1 MRLINI
7 YNFKRDIFVF
17 WRTDAQELKITK
29 YTGFFPYYY
38 EVNREGTFKSHKGEL
53 LKRIFVSEPAE
64 VAKKRSSHAYEA
76 DILFTHRFLIDKV
89 DIIEKCPIKYCFV
102 DIEVLTTE
110 LPNVQEAKYPVSCI
124 SIFNSQNRKIR
135 TFYLPNYESEYK
147 MIEEFINYMKTER
160 FDIWFSW
167 NVKFDFNYLAHRFPE
182 FAEKISP
189 INKVRYGDG
198 DVFYPAGI
206 SVLDYLLWMKKVT
219 LNREK
224 AYTLDHIAQKYL
236 NAPAVEKVDFSKCS
250 EELKQKNINDVR
262 KLAQLEEQKKL
273 VPYFDEIRR
282 LTKVEWEDME
292 WNSRM
297 IDMLLLE
304 EAKNKKIILPMKPN
318 EERGTLD
325 EEVEFEGA
333 YREVFES
340 GRFENVGKYDLSSAY
355 PFAIIDFCLD
365 PANIANTKTDKTITI
380 ADNEFLQNDNAL
392 LPTVTKKLIN
402 LKNDIKAE
410 LKKTSVDSVEYKD
423 IKSKY
428 EAIKSLVNSAY
439 GVFGNRFFRMYD
451 PKVASAT
458 TFIVR
463 SLLHY
468 VKAKLDEKGYKVIY
482 VDTDSVFIQSEKNL
496 TELLNQLVQEWAKN
510 TFNKEKVNIEF
521 DYEGFFEKILILTKC
536 RYLGYLRKK
545 SGELEEE
552 IKGIEAKRKDS
563 TIYMKEFQKTLIN
576 KILNKEEQTQINQ
589 WILSEINNFRTQKLQ
604 DIAFPCKL
612 ARQVHEYKSVPIFVR
627 ALSNTP
633 NVSFSPKVGDAF
645 YYVFMQGKDDTKK
658 EMVQAF
664 DEEHFSHILREEI
677 DWQKMLERNII
688 MKLESI
694 FEAMNWKITDVYTAP
709 PTSKICKQCGKEK
722 TNGRFPEKSD
732 ICATCVKHNE
742 NPKVEKPKIVKP
754 TKQTLSKINDVSTTK
769 QVSTKVN
776 IKKSKK
782 ETILDVAIHKNNV
795 EIKEEEII
803 VNHSFQ
809 TKADVTER
817 TIMVSEAFG
826 LGIDEEKSFTIY
838 DNAHV
843 KIKTGDIIYVTGDSG
858 SGKSWI
864 LKNVFEKMS
873 NTISIDDLQ
882 IDDNEVVVEGVGK
895 NLNDALLKL
904 NIAGLGDAFLY
915 LRKYS
920 QLSDG
925 QKYRYR
931 VAKFIDHEDKNIWIL
946 DEFCATLDRT
956 TAKIVAYNI
965 QKIAR
970 KLNKTVVVATTHTDL
985 LDYIRPNVHILKGY
999 ESDVNINYYKHD
1011 DWKNKK
1017 LDMLN
1022 DMKVEIGTLEDYEKL
1037 KRFHY
1042 RQANHGAVKAV
1053 YKMSYQDELI
1063 GVIMISY
1070 PHLALKG
1077 RNIYTNNEFAK
1088 MTTENCK
1095 ALNDQF
1101 ECIARVIIHP
1111 KYRGIGASYY
1121 FINEYITKFAQTKY
1135 VETVAVMANYNPFF
1149 EKAGM
1154 TRVDVEEDIKR
1165 IEWVKGLEQYG
1176 YNLSLLSSARYN
1188 ETIYNKLT
1196 LEQQES
1202 VRMIVLGVLSRY
1214 KGQISTLFKGN
1225 KTPEEIVHENL
1236 FVAMKELMRADTV
1249 YLVKKLK
1256 EE

>member
-7 YNFKRDIFVF
+7 YNFKRDIYAF
-17 WRTDAQELKITK
+17 WRNDAEELKITK

-38 EVNREGTFKSHKGEL
+38 EANREGTFKSYKGDI

-64 VAKKRSSHAYEA
+64 VAKKRSSKAYEA

-89 DIIEKCPIKYCFV
+89 DIIEKCPIKYCFI
-102 DIEVLTTE
+102 DIEVLTKE
-110 LPNVQEAKYPVSCI
+110 LPNIQEARFPVSCI
-124 SIFNSQNRKIR
+124 SIYNSKSRIIK

-147 MIEEFINYMKTER
+147 MIEDFINYLKTER

-189 INKVRYGDG
+189 IEKVRYGDG
-198 DVFYPAGI
+198 DVFYPAGM
-206 SVLDYLLWMKKVT
+206 SVVDYLLWMKKVT
-219 LNREK
+219 LGREK
-224 AYTLDHIAQKYL
+224 AYTLDYIAQKYL
-236 NAPAVEKVDFSKCS
+236 NAPPVEKVDFSQLS
-250 EELKQKNINDVR
+250 EDLKQKNINDVK
-262 KLAQLEEQKKL
+262 KLVQLEDQKKL
-273 VPYFDEIRR
+273 LGYFDEIRR
-282 LTKVEWEDME
+282 TTKVEWEDLE

-304 EAKNKKIILPMKPN
+304 EAKKQKVILPMKPN

-340 GRFENVGKYDLSSAY
+340 GRFENLGVYDLSSAY
-355 PFAIIDFCLD
+355 PYAIIDFCLD
-365 PANIANTKTDKTITI
+365 PSNLTSLKSDNTITI
-380 ADNEFLQNDNAL
+380 ADNEFVQNSNTL
-392 LPTVTKKLIN
+392 LPTVTKKLIM
-402 LKNDIKAE
+402 LKTEISE
-410 LKKTSVDSVEYKD
+410 QMKKYSVDSEEYKN

-451 PKVASAT
+451 PKVAAAT

-510 TFNKEKVNIEF
+510 TFKKEKVNIEF
-521 DYEGFFEKILILTKC
+521 DYKGHFEKILILTKC

-545 SGELEEE
+545 NGELEEE
-552 IKGIEAKRKDS
+552 MKGIEAKRKDS
-563 TIYMKEFQKTLIN
+563 TIYMKEFQKNLIN
-576 KILNKEEQTQINQ
+576 KILNKEEQSTIYNWINN
-589 WILSEINNFRTQKLQ
+589 EINNFRKQKLQ

-612 ARQVHEYKSVPIFVR
+612 ARQVQEYKSVPIFVR

-633 NVSFSPKVGDAF
+633 TESFQPKVGDSF
-645 YYVFMQGKDDTKK
+645 YYIYMQGKDETKK
-658 EMVQAF
+658 EMVRAF
-664 DEEHFSHILREEI
+664 DEEHFSHIVMEDI

-694 FEAMNWKITDVYTAP
+694 FEAMQWKLTNVYIAP

-742 NPKVEKPKIVKP
+742 NPKPEKPKVIKP
-754 TKQTLSKINDVSTTK
+754 SKQVLSKVNNVQKTEH
-769 QVSTKVN
+769 VSTKA
-776 IKKSKK
+776 KK
-782 ETILDVAIHKNNV
+782 ETILDVAVHKNNV
-795 EIKEEEII
+795 DIKEEEIVI
-803 VNHSFQ
+803 NHSFQ

-838 DNAHV
+838 NDAHV
-843 KIKTGDIIYVTGDSG
+843 KIKTGDIVYVTGDSG

-864 LKNVFEKMS
+864 LKNVFAKLP
-873 NTISIDDLQ
+873 NAISIDDLK
-882 IDDNEVVVEGVGK
+882 IDDNEVVVEGIGK

-985 LDYIRPNVHILKGY
+985 LDTIRPNVHILKGY
-999 ESDVNINYYKHD
+999 ESDVNINYYTHD
-1011 DWKNKK
+1011 FWKEKK
-1017 LDMLN
+1017 LDMFN
-1022 DMKVEIGTLEDYEKL
+1022 DMKVEIGTLDDYEKL

-1042 RQANHGAVKAV
+1042 RQANHGAVKNV
-1053 YKMSYQDELI
+1053 YKLSYQNELI
-1063 GVIMISY
+1063 GVIMICY

-1077 RNIYTNNEFAK
+1077 RNIYTDNVFAK
-1088 MTTENCK
+1088 MSTENCK
-1095 ALNDQF
+1095 ALNEQF

-1121 FINEYITKFAQTKY
+1121 FINEYMTKFAQTKY

-1154 TRVDVEEDIKR
+1154 TRVDVEEDTKR
-1165 IEWVKGLEQYG
+1165 IEWVKGLEKYG

-1188 ETIYNKLT
+1188 EDVFKKLT
-1196 LEQQES
+1196 PEQQES

-1214 KGQISTLFKGN
+1214 KGQISKLFAGN
-1225 KTPEEIVHENL
+1225 KTPEYIVKNDL